1 MKLTQM
7 TRKWLVTVLNG
18 CATLYGV
25 KELWNLT
32 TSAIPHNTGPVH
44 PQQHTFEEK
53 RRIYTLSS
61 TVCVRRKF
69 LVKFQARR
77 AN

>member
-53 RRIYTLSS
+53 NVQFILLALLFVS
-61 TVCVRRKF
+61 VVNF
-69 LVKFQARR
+69 W
-77 AN
+77 